1 MLIFPVQQSVTPRS
15 LQARISHLL
24 KHWPSDAV
32 RPASVSIQT
41 YLQSHLPQK
50 RSDGPSQSQVAPTPK
65 PSGELSEASV
75 NALTSL
81 LNDRFAR
88 RYPLSKKVRYP
99 ASDPD
104 HYDNLIR
111 EFEEAPN
118 RDWFGRLKKRLGGI
132 LRLS

>member
-1 MLIFPVQQSVTPRS
+1 MAKPAVTPRS
-15 LQARISHLL
+15 LQTRISHLL

-32 RPASVSIQT
+32 RPASVSVQT
-41 YLQSHLPQK
+41 YLQSHLGQKQTNGSPQEK
-50 RSDGPSQSQVAPTPK
+50 DTRVPK
-65 PSGELSEASV
+65 PHGELSESSV
-75 NALTSL
+75 NAMTSL

-88 RYPLSKKVRYP
+88 RYPLSQKVRYP

-118 RDWFGRLKKRLGGI
+118 RDWLGRLKKRLGGI

>member
-1 MLIFPVQQSVTPRS
+1 V
-15 LQARISHLL
+15 
-24 KHWPSDAV
+24 
-32 RPASVSIQT
+32 
-41 YLQSHLPQK
+41 
-50 RSDGPSQSQVAPTPK
+50 PK
-65 PSGELSEASV
+65 PRGELSESSV
-75 NALTSL
+75 NAMTSL

-88 RYPLSKKVRYP
+88 RYPLSQKVRYP

-118 RDWFGRLKKRLGGI
+118 RDWLGRLKKRLGGI